1 MRNARVTAHRPPA
14 GAPARGLWGRIV
26 RMAAVAGTCGMVLFG
41 LGISAAAGAEKAT
54 RHGLPC
60 ARGCVS
66 GSMLTM
72 STGSA
77 DARAAGDSPPP
88 TAAPASREYLLKAA
102 FLYNFAKFTTWPAES
117 FCDPQAPLRLCILGE
132 DAFGAA
138 TASIEGKNIKQRPLA
153 VIRIA
158 HVSDAE
164 RCHILFVSTSE
175 EERLRAILDDLH
187 EQPILTISDMPNFAR
202 AGGTINLKT
211 VEDQIRFDINVDA
224 ANAADLR
231 LSSKLLRLGNIV
243 STGAM

>member
-1 MRNARVTAHRPPA
+1 MDRP
-14 GAPARGLWGRIV
+14 
-26 RMAAVAGTCGMVLFG
+26 LFG
-41 LGISAAAGAEKAT
+41 KKLEKGVDRRINFIEIIISLTRHMIEDIRGFALVVIGACVIVLSHGIAEVRAASESASPVAAA
-54 RHGLPC
+54 
-60 ARGCVS
+60 
-66 GSMLTM
+66 
-72 STGSA
+72 
-77 DARAAGDSPPP
+77 
-88 TAAPASREYLLKAA
+88 ASREYLLKAA

-117 FCDPQAPLRLCILGE
+117 FPDPQAPLRLCILGE

-231 LSSKLLRLGNIV
+231 LSSKLLRLANIV